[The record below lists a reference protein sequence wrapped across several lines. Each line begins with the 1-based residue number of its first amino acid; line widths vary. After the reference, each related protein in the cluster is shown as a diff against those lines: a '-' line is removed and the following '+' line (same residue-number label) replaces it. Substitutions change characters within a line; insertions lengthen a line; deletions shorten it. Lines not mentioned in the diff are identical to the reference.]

1 MIAPQHVKLMK
12 TVELLDHPTEAFE
25 VAVAPGESE
34 YTLNIEGV
42 YQDSVTRNWAV
53 QTCHRAT
60 RLAGEERVQ
69 NTWHNTN
76 SLSDPGILLNAV
88 RAAVAADVIVISV
101 YAADELPLD
110 LYVWI
115 EAWLP
120 RRLSRRGALAAL
132 VGVAE
137 PLDSPSVRTLE
148 YLQAVARKAQLDFI
162 PQQRD
167 RPAASVGCSV
177 NLITE
182 SASTAAQS
190 LQELYGHRCDAYRHW
205 GLNEKMDKLVACQTC
220 GLVQEVDDVGTCRWR
235 VLAR

>member
-1 MIAPQHVKLMK
+1 MQ
-12 TVELLDHPTEAFE
+12 
-25 VAVAPGESE
+25 SCR
-34 YTLNIEGV
+34 
-42 YQDSVTRNWAV
+42 Q
-53 QTCHRAT
+53 AT
-60 RLAGEERVQ
+60 QLAGGERVQ
-69 NTWHNTN
+69 NTWYNAN
-76 SLSDPGILLNAV
+76 SLSDPGILLDAV

-162 PQQRD
+162 PQQRK
-167 RPAASVGCSV
+167 RPAASRRFFHRSDRGTSQPHRAIAPGTPWPS
-177 NLITE
+177 LTML
-182 SASTAAQS
+182 TAI
-190 LQELYGHRCDAYRHW
+190 GD
-205 GLNEKMDKLVACQTC
+205 
-220 GLVQEVDDVGTCRWR
+220 
-235 VLAR
+235 